1 MFGLVYYSMIAALMW
16 FAILAYAL
24 FIRAK
29 TRGGQL
35 MKETFKK
42 QQSVFHLAAWCVPL
56 ALTVVCLTIAQ
67 VTRASLHA
75 TIVFVDSL
83 IVVKCVLVTT
93 QMLAV
98 CQRDVMTTSHS
109 TAFVVAD

>member
-24 FIRAK
+24 FIRVK

-75 TIVFVDSL
+75 AMLVVDS
-83 IVVKCVLVTT
+83 II
-93 QMLAV
+93 AV
-98 CQRDVMTTSHS
+98 
-109 TAFVVAD
+109 